1 MYTEDVQSL
10 TLGCRRTCCF
20 TDGYWEP
27 ELLFS
32 KIPQTDQ
39 ANYTHPSSRSIGKC
53 QEGWGQGQEVCKV
66 LVSTLRVGTRGRGR
80 SRVPYRMFMRQNR
93 LAILFPRSHA
103 PRGNARPG
111 TLPRPV
117 SHVHAAKSVSDSLDA
132 GASKT
137 CVPARSVGTRKKTCV
152 PTRSVGTRILDF
164 AVLLGA
170 GPISVWS
177 AAPCCRFC
185 LPGGQ
190 AVVACSNATEHAR
203 KSEGKPSHSK
213 DARAT
218 ANHGAKCSMTKRN
231 ARSPLCPR
239 SFRARKKIRRG
250 GLPATG

>member
-137 CVPARSVGTRKKTCV
+137 CVPARSVGTRKKRAFPRGAWEREFSTLQSSWGQG
-152 PTRSVGTRILDF
+152 RSVFGVRHL
-164 AVLLGA
+164 
-170 GPISVWS
+170 
-177 AAPCCRFC
+177 AAAFVCP
-185 LPGGQ
+185 
-190 AVVACSNATEHAR
+190 AD
-203 KSEGKPSHSK
+203 KPSLPVRTQPSTHEK
-213 DARAT
+213 ARASPRT
-218 ANHGAKCSMTKRN
+218 PKMLVPRPIMARN
-231 ARSPLCPR
+231 AR
-239 SFRARKKIRRG
+239 
-250 GLPATG
+250 